1 MSKIR
6 VLLTVPHFSPS
17 ASPYREMSAIVKY
30 LPRDEFELTICSLR
44 KNGIEY
50 ISKEFADREIAYF
63 VAPFRPRA
71 HTLRHTWRATVAQR
85 TLAKRGPFDIQHSFD
100 FSALPFEALLA
111 RCAGRK
117 FVYHQ
122 RNMIPQHTHFVR
134 TRLFLANRVV
144 VVSKGVFDFVHEL
157 GISEKKIALIYNGI
171 DTDAIPTRNSASTYG
186 NYLLSVGHIKSL
198 KRHEDAILTLNAI
211 RDRYPHLHLLI
222 AGEIYDKKY
231 YMQLVSMVA
240 DLQLEDRVQFLGPRM
255 DIIPLMNKARVLLHC
270 SSTEGFGWTL
280 VEAMS
285 VGLPVVC
292 SALETSE
299 EIVQDG
305 KTGILVPVGDIDEYA
320 KAVSD
325 VLENRERAQA
335 LAIAARHTVEERFS
349 AKTMVSQMAE
359 LYRQLA

>member
-1 MSKIR
+1 
-6 VLLTVPHFSPS
+6 
-17 ASPYREMSAIVKY
+17 
-30 LPRDEFELTICSLR
+30 
-44 KNGIEY
+44 
-50 ISKEFADREIAYF
+50 
-63 VAPFRPRA
+63 
-71 HTLRHTWRATVAQR
+71 
-85 TLAKRGPFDIQHSFD
+85 
-100 FSALPFEALLA
+100 
-111 RCAGRK
+111 
-117 FVYHQ
+117 
-122 RNMIPQHTHFVR
+122 
-134 TRLFLANRVV
+134 
-144 VVSKGVFDFVHEL
+144 
-157 GISEKKIALIYNGI
+157 
-171 DTDAIPTRNSASTYG
+171 
-186 NYLLSVGHIKSL
+186 
-198 KRHEDAILTLNAI
+198 
-211 RDRYPHLHLLI
+211 
-222 AGEIYDKKY
+222 
-231 YMQLVSMVA
+231 MQLVSMVA